1 MAIPF
6 PLRILCKRNSM
17 ARDIQESR
25 AEIDAL
31 NRTLVEAFCRR
42 MEVSADVAAY
52 KRERGLPVYDRTR
65 EREILADMAELA
77 GEDYRYYAK
86 VFFTVLMDL
95 SKARQSALM
104 AEAHAKTHPEDVSV
118 LIERAMER
126 TPQVFPDSGVVACQ
140 GVEGAYSQ
148 LAADRLFALPRIR
161 YCGTFGD
168 VFEAVE
174 KGSCDFGVLPIENS
188 TYGTVNE
195 VYDLMQRYRFCI
207 VRSIKLRIDHR
218 LLAKPGT
225 RLENIRAVY
234 SHGQAIGQCRR
245 FLDAHPE
252 IETHICRNT
261 AEAASTVARME
272 RDDVAAIASESCAML
287 YGLEQMADGATIM
300 NAGRNDTRFICIA
313 KDPAIYPGATKIS
326 LMLTLPHEPGS
337 LYTTLAKFTAQGVNL
352 TKLESRP
359 IEGRDFDMRFYFD
372 FEASPAEPRIRTLL
386 NDLERSCETFTFLG
400 GYSEI

>member
-1 MAIPF
+1 
-6 PLRILCKRNSM
+6 M
-17 ARDIQESR
+17 ARDIKESR

-31 NRTLVEAFCRR
+31 NRELVEKFCRR
-42 MEVSADVAAY
+42 MDVAADVADY
-52 KRERGLPVYDRTR
+52 KREHGLPVYDRTR

-86 VFFTVLMDL
+86 IFFTVMMDL
-95 SKARQSALM
+95 SKARQSNLLA
-104 AEAHAKTHPEDVSV
+104 AAHAEGHPEDVSERI
-118 LIERAMER
+118 LRAMES
-126 TPQVFPDSGVVACQ
+126 TASSVFPDGGKVACQ

-148 LAADRLFALPRIR
+148 IAADRLFSLPRIR
-161 YCGTFGD
+161 YYGTFGD

-174 KGSCDFGVLPIENS
+174 RGDCDFGVLPIENS

-195 VYDLMQRYRFCI
+195 VYDLMQKYNFCI

-225 RLENIRAVY
+225 KLEDIREVY
-234 SHGQAIGQCRR
+234 SHSQALGQCRR
-245 FLDAHPE
+245 FLESHPE
-252 IETHICRNT
+252 IKTHVCRNT
-261 AEAASTVARME
+261 AEAAATVADMDRG
-272 RDDVAAIASESCAML
+272 DVAAIASEACASL
-287 YGLEQMADGATIM
+287 YSLSEIADGNTIM

-313 KDPAIYPGATKIS
+313 KDLKIYPGATKIS

-337 LYTTLAKFTAQGVNL
+337 LYATLAKFTAQGVNL
-352 TKLESRP
+352 TKLENRP

-372 FEASPAEPRIRTLL
+372 FEASPAEERIRYLL
-386 NDLERSCETFTFLG
+386 ADLEHSCETFAFLG